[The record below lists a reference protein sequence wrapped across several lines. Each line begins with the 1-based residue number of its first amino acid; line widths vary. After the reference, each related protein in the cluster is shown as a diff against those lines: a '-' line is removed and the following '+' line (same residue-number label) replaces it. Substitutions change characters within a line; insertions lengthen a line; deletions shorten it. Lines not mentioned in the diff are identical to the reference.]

1 VSLSQTKSIDR
12 APLSRA
18 PLGVRS
24 LSVRSTIALAVAVL
38 LSAAAVLAQSAPL
51 VIRGRVLA
59 SDNDRPLRRALVTL
73 TGTRP
78 VLTDDEGRFA
88 IEAADRS
95 VSFTVSKAG
104 YASIRFTP
112 PRPPTANRAFVVRIA
127 RGGVISGRIM
137 DSNGEPA
144 VGSTVIARLD
154 GPSSGNALTTFEAEA
169 DDLGEYRISGLP
181 EGRYAVSLT
190 LTGSRILTA
199 EDYDR
204 MMALT
209 KQGQR
214 LQELLMQQPVGRS
227 RIVDVR
233 AGEEFAGLDFDIDA
247 IRTFRSLAPILPQ
260 MPITGPIQ
268 GQPDPGRPGGPPA
281 IVMGTPLP
289 ALNGGRV
296 LSVLNGSPRSL
307 DIQLSGGGAVSGTV
321 VDAAGEPFQGV
332 AVRALR
338 VHHAHGRTVARS
350 AGWERVTDDR
360 GRYRLFG
367 LSPGSYLIVARLDA
381 TETTSATSTTGL
393 ASMYFPG
400 ANHIAAAQP
409 LLIEIGSVLTGVDL
423 TFASTP
429 IVRVA
434 GRALDAIGHRLV
446 GRVLLTPSQRSGTIG
461 SEPRVARTNDD
472 GTFEFIDVTPG
483 DYVLQAIADAGFGG
497 PAEFGSEYV
506 TVTDQDPPPVV
517 ISTSRGATL
526 EGRFVVEGGLD
537 PPMRP
542 ATRPMT
548 TPQHS
553 TQYSLHA
560 TAVDLDR
567 SPSGGRGAFPL
578 AIHDDGRFY
587 IRGLHGSLR
596 LTVPETLPGWYL
608 KSLTIGGV
616 DVTDRPFDFGHE
628 EATVPDAQVVLSDSG
643 AGITGAIQYPQDA
656 RRVTAT
662 VIAFSTNRDMW
673 FDGSR
678 HVKRTSSAMNG
689 RFDVAGLPPGD
700 YFVAAIDAAT
710 PLDLQAP
717 DTLESLVS
725 RAARVTAREGVVSEV
740 TLGLVR
746 R

>member
-1 VSLSQTKSIDR
+1 VR
-12 APLSRA
+12 A
-18 PLGVRS
+18 
-24 LSVRSTIALAVAVL
+24 LSVRSTIALAGVVL
-38 LSAAAVLAQSAPL
+38 LSAAAVLAQSTPL
-51 VIRGRVLA
+51 VIHGRVLA

-78 VLTDDEGRFA
+78 ALTDDEGRFA
-88 IEAADRS
+88 LEVADLS

-104 YASIRFTP
+104 YASTGFTP
-112 PRPPTANRAFVVRIA
+112 PRRPTANRELLFRIA
-127 RGGVISGRIM
+127 RGGVISGRIL

-144 VGSTVIARLD
+144 VGSKVIARLE
-154 GPSSGNALTTFEAEA
+154 GPATGDAATAFEAEA

-190 LTGSRILTA
+190 LTGTRVLTPA
-199 EDYDR
+199 DYDR

-209 KQGQR
+209 KQGR
-214 LQELLMQQPVGRS
+214 NLLELLLPQQPVGRS

-233 AGEEFAGLDFDIDA
+233 SGEESANLDFDIDA
-247 IRTFRSLAPILPQ
+247 RRTLRSLTSIMPQTQINVPAQGLPE
-260 MPITGPIQ
+260 
-268 GQPDPGRPGGPPA
+268 PGRPGGPPSIIIGA
-281 IVMGTPLP
+281 PQP

-296 LSVLNGSPRSL
+296 LSVFNYAPRSF
-307 DIQLSGGGAVSGTV
+307 DIQLSGGGAVSGTI

-338 VHHAHGRTVARS
+338 VRHENGRTVARS

-381 TETTSATSTTGL
+381 IEFTTGSSTTGL
-393 ASMYFPG
+393 PSLYFPG

-409 LLIEIGSVLTGVDL
+409 LLIETGSDLTGIDL
-423 TFASTP
+423 TFAATP
-429 IVRVA
+429 VARVR
-434 GRALDAIGHRLV
+434 GRTLDAIGHRLV
-446 GRVLLTPSQRSGTIG
+446 GRVFLTPSQRSGAIG
-461 SEPRVARTNDD
+461 SEPRVMRASDD
-472 GTFEFIDVTPG
+472 GAFEFIDVPPG

-517 ISTSRGATL
+517 INTSRGATV
-526 EGRFVVEGGLD
+526 EGRFVVEGVPD
-537 PPMRP
+537 PPMR
-542 ATRPMT
+542 A
-548 TPQHS
+548 
-553 TQYSLHA
+553 YSLQASSADPDH
-560 TAVDLDR
+560 
-567 SPSGGRGAFPL
+567 SPVGGRGAFPL

-587 IRGLHGSLR
+587 IRGLHGSMR
-596 LTVPETLPGWYL
+596 LTVPNTLPGWYL
-608 KSLTIGGV
+608 KSMTIGGV
-616 DVTDRPFDFGHE
+616 DVTDGPFDFGHE
-628 EATVPDAQVVLSDSG
+628 EVTVPDALVVLSDSG
-643 AGITGAIQYPQDA
+643 AGITGAIEYPQGA
-656 RRVTAT
+656 RRITAT
-662 VIAFSTNRDMW
+662 VIAFSTNRDTW

-678 HVKRTSSAMNG
+678 HVKRTASAVNG
-689 RFDVAGLPPGD
+689 GFDVAGLPPGD

-717 DTLESLVS
+717 DTLESLVP

-740 TLGLVR
+740 TLSLVR